1 MGHSRRCLRVRLRS
15 PAPPPSPSPTLQ
27 LIAHEVHLEHIR
39 AMHVQRLAAAEAATG
54 AGGAHA
60 SGGSSVATVALPAHV
75 TSQLAHAKQ
84 GTSAVLASAPVAS
97 DIARPTRSAPGNN
110 FLLAAAAQQRG
121 SEMTRKRS
129 LVAARIS
136 HGQGGAEGRAVA
148 APLTAPEDAKEGQ
161 PTGTATAAPA
171 QNPYPVVY
179 RCESPVG
186 CARAY
191 TCHFCLPDA
200 DQEGFTNA
208 VRRPVRLADLL

>member
-1 MGHSRRCLRVRLRS
+1 MASCVPRFPEVVKQVGHSRRCLRVRRVQGHRR
-15 PAPPPSPSPTLQ
+15 PSSSPTLQ

-54 AGGAHA
+54 AAGAHA

-121 SEMTRKRS
+121 SEMTRN
-129 LVAARIS
+129 AALLQPASATVR
-136 HGQGGAEGRAVA
+136 EGR
-148 APLTAPEDAKEGQ
+148 KEEQ
-161 PTGTATAAPA
+161 W
-171 QNPYPVVY
+171 
-179 RCESPVG
+179 
-186 CARAY
+186 
-191 TCHFCLPDA
+191 
-200 DQEGFTNA
+200 
-208 VRRPVRLADLL
+208 LLH